1 MPVRILAVDDNTANM
16 DLMLYLLRAFGYE
29 CDAAADGAS
38 GLEKA
43 RTARY
48 DAALVD
54 ILMPGMNG
62 YEFAQT
68 FKADQRLASVPL
80 IAVTA
85 LAMPG
90 DHDRIANAGFD
101 GYISKPIDPE
111 RFVQQI
117 EGFLHRGTSASAT
130 RHSQTV
136 VSAEG
141 TTSAAGP
148 LILAVDDLQTNLD
161 VLRAALA
168 PLGYRVAQA
177 RSVREALAM
186 LDGMRPDL
194 IVCDLHMPE
203 EGGFEL
209 IERVNESEHWRTI
222 PFVFLSST
230 AWQTKDR
237 RRGIELGARK
247 FILRPIDPE
256 RLRREIDELLADG
269 EDSRR

>member
-1 MPVRILAVDDNTANM
+1 MSVRILAVDDNRANL

-29 CDAAADGAS
+29 CDAATDGAS
-38 GLEKA
+38 GLERA
-43 RTARY
+43 RTAQY

-62 YEFAQT
+62 YEFARL
-68 FKADQRLASVPL
+68 FKADQHLAPVPL

-90 DHDRIANAGFD
+90 DRDRIAQAGFD

-117 EGFLHRGTSASAT
+117 EGFLRRAKSASAP
-130 RHSQTV
+130 RHAQAAV
-136 VSAEG
+136 FAEA
-141 TTSAAGP
+141 TTTPSGP
-148 LILAVDDLQTNLD
+148 SILAVDDLQTNLD

-168 PLGYRVAQA
+168 PLGYRVAEA
-177 RSVREALAM
+177 RSVREALDL

-194 IVCDLHMPE
+194 IICDLHMPE

-209 IERVNESEHWRTI
+209 IEQVNASEQWRTI

-269 EDSRR
+269 EDSHR